1 MLISQSTW
9 PPQLRMPSRDLQAY
23 PAAPSGV
30 SSILL
35 KRHKTLPHPR
45 EERLSESYSITSVS
59 KPRVLSVDTGIPSS
73 PTSQSSSPRT
83 LKHASRRIGVPDLPP
98 TPPTHSRQSSSGSAL
113 PENIRSHDEAAKFPS
128 LPTTPTNHQ
137 SPPTPD
143 VTPPRETARSI
154 ASRPP
159 ITEQNSSSGYPSSRN
174 DSFKTARE
182 DFSSEDEDEVSTVRP
197 ILPSARP
204 SQVEIPKAE
213 LTKSREIGLG
223 LGLESDN
230 ERTPSPGYR
239 KRDKNLS
246 ASNPADEFM
255 TFDGQWSSAGEVSEV
270 EREWDHNLMRNVT
283 VRKRPARDSLLY
295 NGSSSGEV
303 LDDNPVTPTNAT
315 KLLRKYPIL
324 ETPSTRPAPFE
335 LGQITPTRGFT
346 TDSESPTTPDIRR
359 FSAMSARSGTSTVV
373 EAMVVETPPQ
383 RRKTLRHTKK
393 QLGLRELSSDHSTYS
408 STADSVFSSNP
419 PHRLVHKSSGI
430 FNRKHES
437 VGSTVTTSTSSG
449 AKSRRDIWTNG
460 SIPVVVVPERCSS
473 MKSARTPSLR
483 STSSR
488 TKRSLSLSS
497 TPLSQSATANDPG
510 YFDLP
515 KRNPRR
521 LTESGT
527 SSGAHFQRTIDFPP
541 AIPIRRSSL
550 SAPTSRNTSRA
561 ASLTAESL
569 RAHNLIQAAAEKPDP
584 SHIQLL
590 AEPQKDS
597 THVAPRASVDQ
608 NGDPFF
614 GNRLS
619 TQVTPFSQA
628 SYETNG
634 TAAELAQATSVAFYP
649 HHNESVLVVE
659 QPAQLSTAQQQTS
672 ADVIEQ
678 PEIAEN
684 ETNAQDPVT
693 PPQQQQQEIDEVDSP
708 LRNPRDAPQPP
719 AGPPAIQFIPPTPNV
734 LTPAQEENRELG
746 EDVPPSTAD
755 QKPKRGFSLIRRA
768 LSNGRRSN
776 SIITRTFSIKRSK
789 GVTDEAT
796 QTSKEIANPTT
807 VYPSV
812 IDQPAD
818 ESKLHPF
825 WRPARFWD
833 DLEDDDELYI
843 DRDAYP
849 PIDNRPALPKRSL
862 SNNLKRTFAIL
873 PIRDDTEATYW
884 TERRVVQRTR
894 SGNLRVVKNR
904 GSSASLR
911 RAVSDGRAYYMSESS
926 RILPDNSELGKVWT
940 GFKGIGRRVSE
951 KRRERRNEKLRKSI
965 SGPKDA
971 VDGVARVIA
980 SDGMVGFASN
990 MNGNGTVIRRKAVP
1004 LPQQGL
1010 EPNTVPISQE

>member
-1 MLISQSTW
+1 
-9 PPQLRMPSRDLQAY
+9 
-23 PAAPSGV
+23 
-30 SSILL
+30 
-35 KRHKTLPHPR
+35 
-45 EERLSESYSITSVS
+45 
-59 KPRVLSVDTGIPSS
+59 
-73 PTSQSSSPRT
+73 
-83 LKHASRRIGVPDLPP
+83 VPDLPP
-98 TPPTHSRQSSSGSAL
+98 TPPTHSRQSSSGSVL
-113 PENIRSHDEAAKFPS
+113 PENIRSHDEVAKSPS

-143 VTPPRETARSI
+143 VTPPRETARTVV
-154 ASRPP
+154 SRPP
-159 ITEQNSSSGYPSSRN
+159 ITERNPSSGYLSSRN

-204 SQVEIPKAE
+204 SQVEIPQAK
-213 LTKSREIGLG
+213 LTKSRDVGLG

-246 ASNPADEFM
+246 ASNPADEFVI
-255 TFDGQWSSAGEVSEV
+255 FDGQWSSAGEVSEV

-283 VRKRPARDSLLY
+283 VRKRPARGSLLY
-295 NGSSSGEV
+295 NGNSLGEV
-303 LDDNPVTPTNAT
+303 LDDNPITPTNAT
-315 KLLRKYPIL
+315 KLLRKFPIL
-324 ETPSTRPAPFE
+324 ETLSTRPNPLE
-335 LGQITPTRGFT
+335 LGQITPTRGIT

-359 FSAMSARSGTSTVV
+359 LSAMSARSGTSTVV

-383 RRKTLRHTKK
+383 RRKTLRHAKK
-393 QLGLRELSSDHSTYS
+393 QLGLRELNSDHSTYS
-408 STADSVFSSNP
+408 VAADSVFSSNP
-419 PHRLVHKSSGI
+419 LHRLVHKSSGI
-430 FNRKHES
+430 FSRKHES
-437 VGSTVTTSTSSG
+437 LSSTVTTSASSS

-460 SIPVVVVPERCSS
+460 SIPVVVVPERRSS
-473 MKSARTPSLR
+473 MKSTRTPSLR
-483 STSSR
+483 STSSK

-497 TPLSQSATANDPG
+497 APLSQSANANDPG

-515 KRNPRR
+515 KRNHRR
-521 LTESGT
+521 LSESGA
-527 SSGAHFQRTIDFPP
+527 SPASHSQRTIDFPP
-541 AIPIRRSSL
+541 AIPTRRSSL

-569 RAHNLIQAAAEKPDP
+569 RAHNLIQAAVEKPDP
-584 SHIQLL
+584 SHIKFLV
-590 AEPQKDS
+590 EPQKGS
-597 THVAPRASVDQ
+597 THLVPRATVDQ

-619 TQVTPFSQA
+619 TQATPFSQV

-634 TAAELAQATSVAFYP
+634 TAAEVAQATSVTLYP
-649 HHNESVLVVE
+649 HHNKSVLVVE
-659 QPAQLSTAQQQTS
+659 QPAQFSTAPQQTS

-678 PEIAEN
+678 PDKAVN
-684 ETNAQDPVT
+684 EPNALDPVT
-693 PPQQQQQEIDEVDSP
+693 PPQQQRQEIDEVDSP

-746 EDVPPSTAD
+746 QDVQPSTAD
-755 QKPKRGFSLIRRA
+755 QKPKRGLSLIRRA
-768 LSNGRRSN
+768 FSNRRRSD
-776 SIITRTFSIKRSK
+776 SIIARTFSIRRNRA
-789 GVTDEAT
+789 VTDEAT

-833 DLEDDDELYI
+833 DLEDDDELHI

-849 PIDNRPALPKRSL
+849 PIDNRPTLPKRSL
-862 SNNLKRTFAIL
+862 SNSLKRTFAIL
-873 PIRDDTEATYW
+873 PIRDDTEVTYW
-884 TERRVVQRTR
+884 TERRVVQRTP
-894 SGNLRVVKNR
+894 SGNLRVVKNS

-911 RAVSDGRAYYMSESS
+911 RAVSEGRAYYTSEGS
-926 RILPDNSELGKVWT
+926 RILPSSSELGKAWT
-940 GFKGIGRRVSE
+940 GFRGIGRRVSE

-971 VDGVARVIA
+971 VDGVARVIS
-980 SDGMVGFASN
+980 SDSMAGFASN
-990 MNGNGTVIRRKAVP
+990 MNGNGTVIRRKTVP
-1004 LPQQGL
+1004 QRRL

>member
-1 MLISQSTW
+1 MLISQSKW
-9 PPQLRMPSRDLQAY
+9 PPQLRMPSRDIQVY
-23 PAAPSGV
+23 PATPSGV

-45 EERLSESYSITSVS
+45 EGRISENYSITTAS
-59 KPRVLSVDTGIPSS
+59 KPQVLSVDTGIPSS

-113 PENIRSHDEAAKFPS
+113 PENIRSHKDATKSPS

-143 VTPPRETARSI
+143 VTPPRGTARSVV
-154 ASRPP
+154 SRPP
-159 ITEQNSSSGYPSSRN
+159 ITERNPSSGYPSSRN

-204 SQVEIPKAE
+204 SQVEIPTAK

-246 ASNPADEFM
+246 VANPADEFV
-255 TFDGQWSSAGEVSEV
+255 TFDGQWSSTGEVSEV

-295 NGSSSGEV
+295 NGCSSSEV

-324 ETPSTRPAPFE
+324 ETLSTRSTAFE
-335 LGQITPTRGFT
+335 LGQITPTHGVA
-346 TDSESPTTPDIRR
+346 TDSESPTTLDIRR

-408 STADSVFSSNP
+408 SAADSVFSSNP

-430 FNRKHES
+430 FSRKQES
-437 VGSTVTTSTSSG
+437 LGSAFTNSTSSS
-449 AKSRRDIWTNG
+449 AKSQRDIWTNG
-460 SIPVVVVPERCSS
+460 SIPVVVVPERHSS

-483 STSSR
+483 STSSK

-497 TPLSQSATANDPG
+497 APLSQSANTNDPG
-510 YFDLP
+510 YIDIP

-521 LTESGT
+521 LLESGA
-527 SSGAHFQRTIDFPP
+527 SSGSYSQRTIDFPP
-541 AIPIRRSSL
+541 VVPIRRSSL
-550 SAPTSRNTSRA
+550 SAPTSRNNSRA

-569 RAHNLIQAAAEKPDP
+569 RAHNLIQAAAEQPDP
-584 SHIQLL
+584 SHIQF
-590 AEPQKDS
+590 AVEPQKDS
-597 THVAPRASVDQ
+597 MHLAPRASVDQ

-634 TAAELAQATSVAFYP
+634 TAAEVAQATSVALYP
-649 HHNESVLVVE
+649 HHNKSVLVVE
-659 QPAQLSTAQQQTS
+659 QQAQSSTAPLQTS
-672 ADVIEQ
+672 VDAVEQ
-678 PEIAEN
+678 PEMAVDEAN
-684 ETNAQDPVT
+684 TQDPVT
-693 PPQQQQQEIDEVDSP
+693 PPQQQRQEIDEVDSP

-719 AGPPAIQFIPPTPNV
+719 TGPPAIQFIPPTPNV

-746 EDVPPSTAD
+746 QDVRQSTAD

-768 LSNGRRSN
+768 LSNRRRSD
-776 SIITRTFSIKRSK
+776 SIITRTFSTKRNK

-807 VYPSV
+807 LYPSV
-812 IDQPAD
+812 LDQPAD
-818 ESKLHPF
+818 GSKLHPF

-849 PIDNRPALPKRSL
+849 PVDNRPSLPKRSF
-862 SNNLKRTFAIL
+862 SSSLKRTFAIL
-873 PIRDDTEATYW
+873 PIRDDTEFTYW
-884 TERRVVQRTR
+884 TERRVVQRTQ

-904 GSSASLR
+904 GSSGSLR
-911 RAVSDGRAYYMSESS
+911 RAVSDGRAYYMSGNS
-926 RILPDNSELGKVWT
+926 RILPDSSERGKVWA

-951 KRRERRNEKLRKSI
+951 RRRERRNEKLRKTI
-965 SGPKDA
+965 SLPKDA

-980 SDGMVGFASN
+980 SDGMAGFTSN
-990 MNGNGTVIRRKAVP
+990 MNGNGTIRRKAVP
-1004 LPQQGL
+1004 LPQQGP
-1010 EPNTVPISQE
+1010 EPNTAPISQE

>member
-1 MLISQSTW
+1 M
-9 PPQLRMPSRDLQAY
+9 
-23 PAAPSGV
+23 
-30 SSILL
+30 
-35 KRHKTLPHPR
+35 
-45 EERLSESYSITSVS
+45 
-59 KPRVLSVDTGIPSS
+59 
-73 PTSQSSSPRT
+73 
-83 LKHASRRIGVPDLPP
+83 PDLPP

-113 PENIRSHDEAAKFPS
+113 PEHNRSHDEATKSPS

-143 VTPPRETARSI
+143 ITPPRGTARSVV
-154 ASRPP
+154 SRPP
-159 ITEQNSSSGYPSSRN
+159 ITERNSSSGYLSSRN

-197 ILPSARP
+197 ILPSTRP
-204 SQVEIPKAE
+204 SQVEIPKAQ

-230 ERTPSPGYR
+230 ERTPSPGNR

-246 ASNPADEFM
+246 AANPADEFVM
-255 TFDGQWSSAGEVSEV
+255 FDGQWSSTGEVSEV

-295 NGSSSGEV
+295 NESSSGEV

-324 ETPSTRPAPFE
+324 ETLSTRPTPLE
-335 LGQITPTRGFT
+335 LGQITPTPGVA

-408 STADSVFSSNP
+408 SAADSVFSSNP

-430 FNRKHES
+430 FSRKHES
-437 VGSTVTTSTSSG
+437 LSATVTTSTSTSTSPIT
-449 AKSRRDIWTNG
+449 KSRREIWTNG
-460 SIPVVVVPERCSS
+460 SIPVVVVPERRSS
-473 MKSARTPSLR
+473 IKSARTPSLR

-488 TKRSLSLSS
+488 TKRSVSLSS
-497 TPLSQSATANDPG
+497 APLSQSAKANDPG
-510 YFDLP
+510 YFDIP

-521 LTESGT
+521 LSESGA
-527 SSGAHFQRTIDFPP
+527 SCGSHSHQTIDFPP
-541 AIPIRRSSL
+541 VIPVRRSSL

-561 ASLTAESL
+561 GSLTAESL
-569 RAHNLIQAAAEKPDP
+569 RAHNLIQAAAENPDL
-584 SHIQLL
+584 SHIHLS
-590 AEPQKDS
+590 AESQKDS
-597 THVAPRASVDQ
+597 THLAPRESVDHT
-608 NGDPFF
+608 GGTFSA
-614 GNRLS
+614 NRLS
-619 TQVTPFSQA
+619 TQATLFSQA

-634 TAAELAQATSVAFYP
+634 TAAEVAQATSMALYP

-659 QPAQLSTAQQQTS
+659 QQAQSNAAPQKTQ
-672 ADVIEQ
+672 ADVIER
-678 PEIAEN
+678 PGMTVN
-684 ETNAQDPVT
+684 GTNTQDPVT

-719 AGPPAIQFIPPTPNV
+719 AQPPAIQFIPPTPNV
-734 LTPAQEENRELG
+734 LTPAEEENRELG
-746 EDVPPSTAD
+746 QDARPSTAD
-755 QKPKRGFSLIRRA
+755 QKPKRGLSLISRA
-768 LSNGRRSN
+768 LNNRRRSE
-776 SIITRTFSIKRSK
+776 SIIARTFSIKRNK

-796 QTSKEIANPTT
+796 QISKEIANPTT
-807 VYPSV
+807 IYPSV
-812 IDQPAD
+812 IDQPTD
-818 ESKLHPF
+818 ESKLHPL

-833 DLEDDDELYI
+833 DLEDDDEQYIEQYI

-849 PIDNRPALPKRSL
+849 PIDNRPTLRKRSL
-862 SNNLKRTFAIL
+862 SNSLKRTFAIL
-873 PIRDDTEATYW
+873 PIRDDTEVPYW

-894 SGNLRVVKNR
+894 SGNLRVVENR
-904 GSSASLR
+904 GSSGSLR
-911 RAVSDGRAYYMSESS
+911 RVVSDGRAYYTSGSS
-926 RILPDNSELGKVWT
+926 RMLSDSSEIGKVWT
-940 GFKGIGRRVSE
+940 SFKGIGRRVSE
-951 KRRERRNEKLRKSI
+951 KRRERRNEKLRKTI

-980 SDGMVGFASN
+980 SDGMAGFGSN
-990 MNGNGTVIRRKAVP
+990 MNGNGTIRRKAVP
-1004 LPQQGL
+1004 QR
-1010 EPNTVPISQE
+1010 ERDSHTVPIPQE